1 MKHITKNLGGRP
13 PKYPTPELLQAAVDK
28 YFEGINGGQPT
39 ISGMCLHI
47 NLTRQGFAEYE
58 AKSPGFSDVTRNAK
72 LRIATM
78 VESDLLGGKKNP
90 TGMIFWLKS
99 QEGWRDGRE
108 YDGGGKQLNI
118 TGNTIVLLPGS
129 LDNLHQEQVVLDAVY
144 EQASLTSGQKDP
156 EEDADGPA

>member
-1 MKHITKNLGGRP
+1 MLFR
-13 PKYPTPELLQAAVDK
+13 
-28 YFEGINGGQPT
+28 
-39 ISGMCLHI
+39 S
-47 NLTRQGFAEYE
+47 
-58 AKSPGFSDVTRNAK
+58 FSDVTRNAK

-108 YDGGGKQLNI
+108 YDGGGKQLSI

-129 LDNLHQEQVVLDAVY
+129 LDSLHQEDIIDAVY
-144 EQASLTSGQKDP
+144 EQASLTSGQKDL
-156 EEDADGPA
+156 EEGDDGPA